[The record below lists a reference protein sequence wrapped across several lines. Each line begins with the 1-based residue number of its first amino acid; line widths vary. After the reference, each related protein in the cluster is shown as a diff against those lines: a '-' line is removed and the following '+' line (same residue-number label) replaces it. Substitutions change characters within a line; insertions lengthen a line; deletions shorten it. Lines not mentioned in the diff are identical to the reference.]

1 MRIAYISCEYPPES
15 VWGGIGTYVGQAARM
30 MKDLGHHVEVFTTSG
45 SRRWSRVMVDG
56 ILVHYV
62 QWTDRNEFGV
72 AAGHAFA
79 QRHAEEPF
87 DVLEGPEYK
96 ADARV
101 AIKLVPAIPLV
112 VRMHT
117 PSLTIARLTA
127 DNGPGARLGHAT
139 AMVKHIAASLVK
151 LKVPELLSF
160 RVPTIQQA
168 YELDRVEQAHA
179 RAADIVSSPCKDLCE
194 HARIEWSV
202 ASDAIQLL
210 PYPYAPNA
218 EYLALEPN
226 VVGYTVGYVGRM
238 ERRKGIED
246 FVAAIPL
253 IMEAVPEAKIKFIGS
268 PVPHPGTGVPY
279 DKWLLERL
287 KRFGDRVEC
296 LGKFPLAEMPSV
308 YAGLDICV
316 YPSIWEN
323 FPNVCLEAMSA
334 ARAVVATNS
343 GGMHEMLEDGK
354 HGRVVPPQDH
364 RALSAAVIALLRDP
378 AERIRSGHSARQR
391 ILDAYGPRHIGQ
403 MTEALFLEAIRRR
416 QLAGPRPKTQQ

>member
-1 MRIAYISCEYPPES
+1 
-15 VWGGIGTYVGQAARM
+15 M
-30 MKDLGHHVEVFTTSG
+30 MMDLGHDVEVFTTS
-45 SRRWSRVMVDG
+45 SRRKGSSLMVDG
-56 ILVHYV
+56 VLVHYV
-62 QWTDRNEFGV
+62 QWTDREKFGV

-79 QRHAEEPF
+79 LRHAEAPF

-101 AIKLVPAIPLV
+101 AVKLVPDIPLV

-127 DNGPGARLGHAT
+127 DTSLGSRSRHAAWMARRVLGG
-139 AMVKHIAASLVK
+139 L
-151 LKVPELLSF
+151 LKGKSPDPISF
-160 RVPTIQQA
+160 RLPVVQDTM
-168 YELDRVEQAHA
+168 ELDRVEAAHA
-179 RAADIVSSPCKDLCE
+179 READIVASPCMDLCE
-194 HARIEWSV
+194 HARLHWSV
-202 ASDAIQLL
+202 APDAVHLL

-218 EYLALEPN
+218 AYMALMPN
-226 VVGYTVGYVGRM
+226 AQGYTVGYVGRM

-246 FVAAIPL
+246 FVASIPAILDAIPK
-253 IMEAVPEAKIKFIGS
+253 ARIKFIGS
-268 PVPHPGTGVPY
+268 PVQHPTAGVPY

-308 YAGLDICV
+308 YASLDICV

-334 ARAVVATNS
+334 ARAVVATRS

-391 ILDAYGPRHIGQ
+391 ILDAYDPDHIGK
-403 MTEALFLEAIRRR
+403 MTETVFLEAIRRR
-416 QLAGPRPKTQQ
+416 KLAGPRTETRP